1 MLSKEYLSD
10 KRMSQSKLKVILDG
24 VEEFKYK
31 LDNPTKPTDSQ
42 NLGSAVHVLI
52 LEPHRCD
59 VIQKVPKFDSKTRE
73 GKIFNFLMEGKGP
86 AYFPFTAKKK
96 KNQEKDL
103 FYEVDEEEHDF
114 VLKMGAHYGHIFTN
128 PHNYLILDDTEYEQ
142 AHRMAQ
148 AAFKNEDTAYILK
161 CSQHF
166 EKTHYF
172 NYMGIDFKCQL
183 DSEGYMFIG
192 DLKTTI
198 VKNNDFDI
206 KREIRKYRYHFQAA
220 TYAKRF
226 GNKRFIL
233 EGPYAN
239 FKYYILFVRSVA
251 PYAVFPVQLS
261 QELFDEGC
269 DQLDEGCTI
278 YNDCLINNPNF
289 IANNKLRVI

>member
-1 MLSKEYLSD
+1 MLSKEYLAD
-10 KRMSQSKLKVILDG
+10 KRMSQSRLKTILDG

-31 LDNPTKPTDSQ
+31 LDNPPKPSDSQ

-86 AYFPFTAKKK
+86 DYFPVAAKKK

-103 FYEVDEEEHDF
+103 FYEVDVEEHDF
-114 VLKMGAHYGHIFTN
+114 MLSMGAHYGHIFTN
-128 PHNYLILDDTEYEQ
+128 PQNYLILDETEYEQ

-172 NYMGIDFKCQL
+172 SYMDIDFKCQL
-183 DSEGYMFIG
+183 DSEGHRFIG

-198 VKNNDFDI
+198 IKNNDFDI

-226 GNKRFIL
+226 GDEDFIVQGL
-233 EGPYAN
+233 NATL
-239 FKYYILFVRSVA
+239 KYYVLFVRSVA
-251 PYAVFPVQLS
+251 PYAIFPVQMS
-261 QELFDEGC
+261 QELFDEGRREL
-269 DQLDEGCTI
+269 DQACKI

-289 IANNKLRVI
+289 IANNRLRVI